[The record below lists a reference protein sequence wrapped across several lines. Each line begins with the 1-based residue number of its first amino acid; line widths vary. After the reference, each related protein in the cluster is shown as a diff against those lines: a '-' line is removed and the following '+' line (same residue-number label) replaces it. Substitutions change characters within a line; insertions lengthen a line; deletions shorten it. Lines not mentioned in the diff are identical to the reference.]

1 MFNRKAASIRAGS
14 PIERESEGITMKN
27 HEMLKESASYSLNNA
42 VVSTRNGNVRMM
54 NRIRGCEC
62 APKYEVAQTWQ
73 DGRIRLCERCGISPN
88 IMLDPN
94 GMYRV
99 QVHEDLSD
107 WPEDVREKMRQEIKD
122 IKEKNVRA
130 GCELLWNGKTY
141 TFHGYY

>member
-1 MFNRKAASIRAGS
+1 
-14 PIERESEGITMKN
+14 MKN
-27 HEMLKESASYSLNNA
+27 HDVMSKELASDSLTNS
-42 VVSTRNGNVRMM
+42 VVSTRNGNVRIT
-54 NRIRGCEC
+54 NEIRGCEC
-62 APKYEVAQTWQ
+62 APKYEVAQAWK

-94 GMYRV
+94 ETYRV
-99 QVHEDLSD
+99 QVDEDLSD

>member
-1 MFNRKAASIRAGS
+1 
-14 PIERESEGITMKN
+14 MKN
-27 HEMLKESASYSLNNA
+27 NVVLSKELVSDSLNNS
-42 VVSTRNGNVRMM
+42 VGSTRNGNVRMM

-94 GMYRV
+94 ETYRV
-99 QVHEDLSD
+99 QVDEDLSD